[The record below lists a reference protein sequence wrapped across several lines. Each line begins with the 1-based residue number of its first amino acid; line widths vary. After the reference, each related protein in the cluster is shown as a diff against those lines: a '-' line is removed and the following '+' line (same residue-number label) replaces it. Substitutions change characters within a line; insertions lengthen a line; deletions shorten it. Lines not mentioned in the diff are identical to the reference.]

1 MEPMVPDTMSQSPAV
16 MIERMTKGGRR
27 LFYQLDV
34 IQQPER
40 ARACGSGPKS
50 TSDRRPVDPPPVVE
64 LRIFEGPRRDQAR
77 DITFTYNANF
87 FLFATLENARVIAH
101 ARGQPPQAS
110 TTPVL
115 TGMPVSGMAYLD
127 RPQEA
132 GYFLFPDLSVRHEG
146 RYKLA
151 FNLYEE
157 TKEDADKDPD
167 NGEPQGASFDWRM
180 ELKSADFT
188 VYSAK
193 KFPGLATSTSLS
205 RTMAE
210 QGTRVRIRRDVRMR
224 RRDGKPGDAG
234 EGDVPRRHRSQTP
247 DAVPKDYRGRSTSG
261 STDRGPLS
269 GGDPS
274 RRPSDAEFR
283 PPPPGFQAQVPPP
296 PPSHM
301 GYNGAPQYGAPP
313 RPHYAPPPSSGHAS
327 PAPPQ
332 SPSYS
337 QQAHPAYAQPQ
348 PPTPAPYMD
357 RRPSLHPSDA
367 RLYHPSPQ
375 RESFSSDSRRM
386 STVSNYGD
394 RSSTPLSAHEN
405 AKAVDNYRNTNSASL
420 KLPGISALV
429 TQDPMQAP
437 PPPTA
442 TAAAHPIPPPPP
454 PPFDPF
460 KDPPLLLPSS
470 GDDQE
475 CLDPNNPKYLWGEKH
490 VNSNGK
496 RQHPDN
502 VSTNWLYRAN
512 TSAKNGQ
519 RPETRPLPK
528 HYTNVDG
535 FLRPLV
541 DDRSINPEK
550 PWLQYRT
557 R

>member
-1 MEPMVPDTMSQSPAV
+1 MEPDTMPQSSGV
-16 MIERMTKGGRR
+16 MIERTTKGGRR
-27 LFYQLDV
+27 LFYHLEV

-101 ARGQPPQAS
+101 ARGQPPPPS

-157 TKEDADKDPD
+157 TKDDADKDPD

-193 KFPGLATSTSLS
+193 K
-205 RTMAE
+205 
-210 QGTRVRIRRDVRMR
+210 
-224 RRDGKPGDAG
+224 
-234 EGDVPRRHRSQTP
+234 
-247 DAVPKDYRGRSTSG
+247 
-261 STDRGPLS
+261 
-269 GGDPS
+269 
-274 RRPSDAEFR
+274 PSDADFR
-283 PPPPGFQAQVPPP
+283 PPPPGFQSQVPPP
-296 PPSHM
+296 PPPPSNHV

-313 RPHYAPPPSSGHAS
+313 RPHYAPPPPPSSSGHAS

-337 QQAHPAYAQPQ
+337 QHQHPAYGQPQ
-348 PPTPAPYMD
+348 PPTPVSHTD
-357 RRPSLHPSDA
+357 RRPSLHPVDA
-367 RLYHPSPQ
+367 QQRLYNPSP
-375 RESFSSDSRRM
+375 RRDSFVSDGRRM
-386 STVSNYGD
+386 STVTNYCD
-394 RSSTPLSAHEN
+394 RSSTPLSAHEYV
-405 AKAVDNYRNTNSASL
+405 KADDHRSTVSTSL
-420 KLPGISALV
+420 KLPGISTLV
-429 TQDPMQAP
+429 TQDAMQAP
-437 PPPTA
+437 PPP
-442 TAAAHPIPPPPP
+442 PPPPP
-454 PPFDPF
+454 HTQVDAYKQPPMILPG
-460 KDPPLLLPSS
+460 PP
-470 GDDQE
+470 DDHV
-475 CLDPNNPKYLWGEKH
+475 CLDPNSPRYLWADKPL
-490 VNSNGK
+490 NANGK
-496 RQHPDN
+496 RQRPDD

-512 TSAKNGQ
+512 SSAKNGQ
-519 RPETRPLPK
+519 RPETRPLPL
-528 HYTNVDG
+528 HFTNVDG
-535 FLRPLV
+535 FLRPLG
-541 DDRSINPEK
+541 DEHYSNPDK